1 MIYVILTGLIAALLS
16 VPLHKYFPKGV
27 GTILSIVPI
36 GIFVWAISR
45 LGNVIDIG
53 YVTESYEWVKSINL
67 DLSFRLDG
75 LSIFFVLLISGV
87 GFFIFNYANSYLQ
100 NDPNKGRFFLYLSLF
115 MTAML
120 GIVMS
125 NNLLILFI
133 FWEVTS
139 LSSYL
144 LIGYYHHQEESRKSA
159 LMAMLVTVMGGL
171 FMLTGFI
178 LFGIEVGSFNITEI
192 LNNPTLLD
200 GNQLKPIIAALIL
213 VGALTKS
220 AQFPFHF
227 WLPNAMAAPAPVSA
241 YLHSTTMVK
250 AGVFL
255 VARLSPLFN
264 NSDVW
269 TLTLIHIGGITMV
282 YGATIAITHTDMKKV
297 LAYTT
302 ISALG
307 IMMLLLG
314 MGTTISVQAAMVFLL
329 AHALY
334 KGTLF
339 MVTGNVDHEAGSRD
353 LSKLSGLGK
362 KMPFTFYSAALAS
375 LSMAGVIPFFGFIA
389 KEILYGAA
397 FSSSFASS
405 IIGFGTF
412 VTGVM
417 FAGLAFEFGYKI
429 FTGKTS
435 ETPKQVH
442 EAPGPMLWG
451 PIVLA
456 TLGLIGGV
464 FSEQLAQPIL
474 HYSSNQ
480 ILDVEHVL
488 ELGLWHGFTIIFA
501 LSLLTLVFGYL
512 LFKARKSLLTF
523 SDKHKLNQL
532 PGPEN
537 VYNKSIPALLRV
549 AKGQTNFFQAGIL
562 RNYLIIITLTLLSI
576 IWLQVLL
583 SNNSIHLQNFYELTQ
598 LKWYELVF
606 VILMGIGIAN
616 TLVAK
621 SRLTSIVSLGLIGYG
636 TAATFLYFG
645 GPDVAMT
652 QFLIETLTIVLF
664 VLTLNYL
671 PKFIEIKRS
680 NKIKLMI
687 PALLFGITM
696 TIILLWIHTLPSTS
710 PVRDYYAQSSYL
722 LAKGRNVVNV
732 ILVDFRGLDT
742 MGEITVLA
750 IASLGIFSML
760 KYIRSN

>member
-1 MIYVILTGLIAALLS
+1 MIYIIIIGLLAAILA
-16 VPLHKYFPKGV
+16 VPLHGFSPKRV
-27 GTILSIVPI
+27 GMWLSIVPL
-36 GIFVWAISR
+36 GIFIWGISNLNR
-45 LGNVIDIG
+45 VIDVG
-53 YVTESYEWVKSINL
+53 HFTETLEWVKSINL
-67 DLSFRLDG
+67 NLSFRLDG
-75 LSIFFVLLISGV
+75 LSLFFVLLISGF

-100 NDPNKGRFFLYLSLF
+100 NDTSKGRFFLYLSLF

-125 NNLLILFI
+125 NNLIVLFI
-133 FWEVTS
+133 FWELTS

-171 FMLTGFI
+171 FMLAGFI
-178 LFGIEVGSFNITEI
+178 LLGIEVGTFNITKI
-192 LNNPTLLD
+192 LTNPSTLN
-200 GNQLKPIIAALIL
+200 GNKLKPVIAGLIL
-213 VGALTKS
+213 IGALTKS

-255 VARLSPLFN
+255 IARLSPIFN
-264 NSDVW
+264 NTDVW
-269 TLTLIHIGGITMV
+269 TLTLIHLGGITMV
-282 YGATIAITHTDMKKV
+282 YGALVAITHTDMKKV

-314 MGTTISVQAAMVFLL
+314 IGTTISVQAAMVFLL

-339 MVTGNVDHEAGSRD
+339 MVTGNVDHETGSRD
-353 LSKLSGLGK
+353 LSKLTGLGK
-362 KMPFTFYSAALAS
+362 KMPYTFYAAALAS

-397 FSSSFASS
+397 FSSPFASVLV
-405 IIGFGTF
+405 GFGTF
-412 VTGVM
+412 ITGVM

-435 ETPKQVH
+435 ETPKPVH
-442 EAPGPMLWG
+442 EAPSPMLWG
-451 PIVLA
+451 PLALA
-456 TLGLIGGV
+456 TIGLVGGV
-464 FSEQLAQPIL
+464 FSEQLAKPIL
-474 HYSSNQ
+474 HHSSNQ
-480 ILDVEHVL
+480 ILGVEHVL
-488 ELGLWHGFTIIFA
+488 KLGLWHGFSLIFV
-501 LSLLTLVFGYL
+501 LSLLTLLLGYL
-512 LFKARKSLLTF
+512 LFKTRSKILTF
-523 SDKHKLNQL
+523 ANKKALNNL
-532 PGPEN
+532 PGPEML
-537 VYNKSIPALLRV
+537 YNNSIPTLLNI
-549 AKGQTNFFQAGIL
+549 AKKQTEFFQSGVL
-562 RNYLIIITLTLLSI
+562 RNYLIIITLTLLSV
-576 IWLQVLL
+576 IWLSIL
-583 SNNSIHLQNFYELTQ
+583 NSDTPLPLQNFYELTQ
-598 LKWYELVF
+598 LRWYELVF
-606 VILMGIGIAN
+606 VILMIIGIVN

-671 PKFIEIKRS
+671 PKFIQIKRS
-680 NKIKLMI
+680 NIFKLMI
-687 PALLFGITM
+687 PALLFGFTM
-696 TIILLWIHTLPSTS
+696 TILLLWIHTLPTTS
-710 PVRDYYAQSSYL
+710 PIKDFYAQSSYL

-760 KYIRSN
+760 KHTRSN